1 MRALP
6 LLALALALAAP
17 SARADERAPAPREW
31 HLAYYMAYDNNLE
44 GAGRPILDMLKRGLS
59 GEDVVVTCQ
68 ADFRAQDGMKRYVLT
83 SAGETV
89 EAVEG
94 EGSAEAASLRDYLDW
109 VKTKHPARRYAV
121 IFLDHGGK
129 LGELSVD
136 ELPAKLPP
144 GTDPKKAKVR
154 PRWLEVVETA
164 GVLSTWRKKLPAGQ
178 QVELM
183 FLQQCGKGALENY
196 HAFRES
202 AKVLMGSQTIVGAP
216 NAYYTEVV
224 QALCAKP
231 AVDGEALAAAIR
243 DAETPNMFTTYTTVR
258 GAAMADLPAK
268 LAPVLAPLMAKEKL
282 EAGRYDLKTFAAAA
296 QGRPA
301 PAALATA
308 EGAIPTCFDQPG
320 DEPFF
325 DGLALLEALYAANGL
340 DRAPLEAF
348 ATWAKGTMIA
358 GHRVSPRH
366 TEVAG
371 SWCGFS
377 IMVPISREAITRYA
391 HYPIYRETQLDELLG
406 KHLTALE
413 ARVAARRAALEKQRE
428 EMKRKR
434 EQERREREG
443 GTKPEDAPAPDG
455 K

>member
-6 LLALALALAAP
+6 LLVLALALSAP
-17 SARADERAPAPREW
+17 ARADEKAPAPREW
-31 HLAYYMAYDNNLE
+31 HLAYYMAYDNDLE
-44 GAGRPILDMLKRGLS
+44 GAGRPILDMLKRGLTN
-59 GEDVVVTCQ
+59 EHVVVTCQ

-83 SAGETV
+83 PAGETV

-94 EGSAEAASLRDYLDW
+94 EGSADAASLRGYLEW

-136 ELPAKLPP
+136 ELPTKLPA
-144 GTDPKKAKVR
+144 GTDLKKAKIR

-164 GVLSTWRKKLPAGQ
+164 GVLSTWRKALPAGQ
-178 QVELM
+178 TSELM

-196 HAFRES
+196 HAFRDA

-216 NAYYTEVV
+216 NAYYAKVV
-224 QALCAKP
+224 QGLCARP
-231 AVDGEALAAAIR
+231 DVDGEALAAAIR
-243 DAETPNMFTTYTTVR
+243 EAETPNMFTTYTTVR
-258 GAAMADLPAK
+258 GAALADLPAK
-268 LAPVLAPLMAKEKL
+268 LAPVLAPLMAREEL

-296 QGRPA
+296 QGKPA
-301 PAALATA
+301 PAALATV

-325 DGLALLEALYAANGL
+325 DGLALLETLYAANRL

-348 ATWAKGTMIA
+348 AAWARTTMIA

-391 HYPIYRETQLDELLG
+391 HYPLYKETQLDELLG

-413 ARVAARRAALEKQRE
+413 VRVAARKAALEKQRE
-428 EMKRKR
+428 EMKRR
-434 EQERREREG
+434 RDAERRAREG
-443 GTKPEDAPAPDG
+443 EKPEGQPAPDG